1 MIIKKILLCFLL
13 ILMLSTISY
22 AEVYKCIENEKTTYQ
37 QKPCPEK
44 NDKPPQPLVFGFDG
58 WEFGMQIVDIKK
70 RAKNRQL
77 AMSAG
82 ASNFLSSYNEKI
94 LNSQP
99 HKRTYTYK
107 TKIMDKLTSV
117 TLFFTKISKK
127 LYKINVTFYVLSLQ
141 LEERK
146 YFYESLYAH
155 LSEKYGQP
163 KAIKKSV
170 SNNLLVDF
178 LLKDYPL
185 IDSLI
190 VWKKDK
196 SNIVS
201 MNYNKRY
208 SSKTFYKLIYHN
220 IPLTL
225 KNDREITFEL
235 RKRTNNSILKD
246 AKKL

>member
-1 MIIKKILLCFLL
+1 
-13 ILMLSTISY
+13 MLSTISY
-22 AEVYKCIENEKTTYQ
+22 AEVYKCIKNGKTTYQ

-44 NDKPPQPLVFGFDG
+44 EKHSLQPLAFGFDG
-58 WEFGMQIVDIKK
+58 WEFGMRIADIKR

-82 ASNFLSSYNEKI
+82 TSSFLSSYNEKI

-99 HKRTYTYK
+99 HKRNYTYK

-127 LYKINVTFYVLSLQ
+127 LYKINVTFYVFSLQ
-141 LEERK
+141 PEERK
-146 YFYESLYAH
+146 YFYESLYVH

-163 KAIKKSV
+163 EAIKKSV

-178 LLKDYPL
+178 LLKDHPL

-201 MNYNKRY
+201 MNHNKRY
-208 SSKTFYKLIYHN
+208 PSKTSYKLIYHD

-235 RKRTNNSILKD
+235 RKRTNDSISKD
-246 AKKL
+246 AQKL